1 MAQRLVLV
9 LFCILGV
16 AACVPRSFVSAG
28 SGGAEA
34 CAGGRESCYQAGYAG
49 LTPAERQGRD
59 TWYRWT
65 GGDTDALG
73 HVVGDQ
79 ELWRL
84 LAVRSHG
91 TVDLLQAVDSRYR
104 GERFHRFGVMNDPDC
119 TEATAP
125 DQYGLWL
132 DNCAPED
139 ETSQSGGSAGGS
151 AAGPVGEPV
160 GIIGLRRFRNPKFD
174 PKAWSLATY
183 LADPAKVEPPYL
195 IGVACGFCHVGF
207 NPLHPPADPEH
218 PAWKNLH
225 PGIGNQYLREQIFNT
240 AKYPATRE
248 LKPGD
253 FRWQV
258 AHAEPPGTS
267 DTSQVATDHIDNAGT
282 INTIVDLNFR
292 PLHDQVM
299 ADGSVRQVFHVLK
312 DGADSV
318 GASCLDDP
326 TEKPGV
332 NDTACAAMR
341 GYVNIGVCADVW
353 TSLQDP
359 VYGLRR
365 AQAPFD
371 IKRARQMSAACEESW
386 TGTVARLEGLEAFLR
401 TFAPLHLKD
410 ADGGAQY
417 LPQDEAVLRR
427 GKIVF
432 AENCARCHSSKQP
445 PAGYSGSRT
454 QWLREAVLKKDF
466 LEGNFLSD
474 DEKYPVS
481 EIGTN
486 AERALAT
493 NAERGQI
500 WEQFSSESY
509 KAAPAVWVTGLVNPL
524 HPLLRLAPVMATGGR
539 GYYRTPSLIDIWAT
553 APFLHNNSV
562 GLYNGDPSVAGRL
575 TAYESA
581 MNMLLWPGRRLGVR
595 SIPRT
600 TERSRFEFE
609 DGRRLCIAR
618 NSPIDLIA
626 NVHVAPREHFE
637 RDKVLDNLLCHVTGS
652 GAANGL
658 FLLMDNAPD
667 FVEDRGHTYGAGLA
681 DEDKRALIE
690 YMKTF

>member
-1 MAQRLVLV
+1 MTQRQALI
-9 LFCILGV
+9 LFCTLGV
-16 AACVPRSFVSAG
+16 AACVPGSLVSAG
-28 SGGAEA
+28 SGSAEA
-34 CAGGRESCYQAGYAG
+34 CASGRESCYQAGYAG
-49 LTPAERQGRD
+49 LTPLERAGRD

-65 GGDTDALG
+65 GGDTDAHG
-73 HVVGDQ
+73 NVVGDQ

-119 TEATAP
+119 TQAMAP

-132 DNCAPED
+132 DNCSQED
-139 ETSQSGGSAGGS
+139 ET
-151 AAGPVGEPV
+151 GPVGEPA

-174 PKAWSLATY
+174 PKAWNLAKY

-258 AHAEPPGTS
+258 AQAEPPGTS
-267 DTSQVATDHIDNAGT
+267 DTSQVATDHIDNAGA
-282 INTIVDLNFR
+282 INTIVDFNFR
-292 PLHDQVM
+292 PMHTETM
-299 ADGSVRQVFHVLK
+299 ADGSERQVFNVLK

-326 TEKPGV
+326 KRKPGV

-341 GYVNIGVCADVW
+341 GYINIGVCADIW
-353 TSLQDP
+353 TSLHDP
-359 VYGLRR
+359 VYGLKR

-371 IKRARQMSAACEESW
+371 VKRARQMSAACGESW

-401 TFAPLHLKD
+401 TLGPLHLAD
-410 ADGGAQY
+410 ADGGSQY
-417 LPQDEAVLRR
+417 LPADEAVLTR

-445 PAGYSGSRT
+445 PAGYAGSKT
-454 QWLREAVLKKDF
+454 QWFRGAVLREDF

-500 WEQFSSESY
+500 WQEFSSESY
-509 KAAPAVWVTGLVNPL
+509 KNAPAVRVTGLVNPL
-524 HPLLRLAPVMATGGR
+524 HPSLRLPPVTATGGR
-539 GYYRTPSLIDIWAT
+539 GYYRTPSLVNIWAT

-575 TAYESA
+575 AAYESA
-581 MNMLLWPGRRLGVR
+581 MNMLLWPDRRSGPG

-600 TERSRFEFE
+600 TQRSRFVFE
-609 DGRRLCIAR
+609 DGNRLCVAR
-618 NSPIDLIA
+618 NTPIDLIA

-637 RDKVLDNLLCHVTGS
+637 RDKLLDNLVCQVTGS
-652 GAANGL
+652 GAANAL

-667 FVEDRGHTYGAGLA
+667 FVEDRGHTYGAGLS
-681 DEDKRALIE
+681 DEDKRALIA

>member
-1 MAQRLVLV
+1 MSKRQA
-9 LFCILGV
+9 LFLLCILGV
-16 AACVPRSFVSAG
+16 AASIASGFVSA
-28 SGGAEA
+28 SNGGVEL
-34 CAGGRESCYQAGYAG
+34 CADGRESCYEAGYAG
-49 LTPAERQGRD
+49 LTPLQRQGRD
-59 TWYRWT
+59 TWYLWT
-65 GGDTDALG
+65 GGDKDAHG
-73 HVVGDQ
+73 NVVGDQ

-104 GERFHRFGVMNDPDC
+104 GERFKRFGVINDPDC
-119 TEATAP
+119 TPATAP

-132 DNCAPED
+132 DNCQRKDVTE
-139 ETSQSGGSAGGS
+139 
-151 AAGPVGEPV
+151 PVGEPA

-174 PKAWSLATY
+174 PMAWNLAKY

-195 IGVACGFCHVGF
+195 IGMACGFCHVGF

-218 PAWKNLH
+218 PAWRNLQ
-225 PGIGNQYLREQIFNT
+225 PGIGNQYFREQIFNT

-248 LKPGD
+248 LMPSD

-282 INTIVDLNFR
+282 INTIAELNFR
-292 PLHDQVM
+292 PKHDQEM
-299 ADGSVRQVFHVLK
+299 ADGSVRQVFNVLK

-318 GASCLDDP
+318 GAACLDDP

-332 NDTACAAMR
+332 NDTACAALR
-341 GYVNIGVCADVW
+341 GYINIGVCADVW
-353 TSLQDP
+353 TSLHDP
-359 VYGLRR
+359 VYGLKK

-371 IKRARQMSAACEESW
+371 IKHARQISRPCDESF
-386 TGTVARLEGLEAFLR
+386 TGTAARLQGLESFLR
-401 TFAPLHLKD
+401 SFAPLHLAD
-410 ADGGAQY
+410 ADGGSQY
-417 LPQDEAVLRR
+417 LEKDETALTR

-445 PAGYSGSRT
+445 PAGYQGSKIEWFRNAV
-454 QWLREAVLKKDF
+454 QREDF
-466 LEGNFLSD
+466 LQGNYLSD

-486 AERALAT
+486 SERALAT
-493 NAERGQI
+493 NAEGGQI

-509 KAAPAVWVTGLVNPL
+509 KNSPAVLVTGLTNPL
-524 HPLLRLAPVMATGGR
+524 HPSKSLTPIKATGGR
-539 GYYRTPSLIDIWAT
+539 GYYRTPSLVNIWAT

-575 TAYESA
+575 AAYESG
-581 MNMLLWPGRRLGVR
+581 MNMLLWSDRRPGLK

-600 TERSRFEFE
+600 TEKSRLELG
-609 DGRRLCIAR
+609 DSVNLCVAQ
-618 NSPIDLIA
+618 NTPIDLIA
-626 NVHVAPREHFE
+626 NVRVAPRDHFT
-637 RDKVLDNLLCHVTGS
+637 RNKLLDNLICRITGS
-652 GAANGL
+652 GAVDGL
-658 FLLMDNAPD
+658 FLSMDNAPD

-681 DEDKRALIE
+681 DADKRALIE
-690 YMKTF
+690 YMKSF

>member
-1 MAQRLVLV
+1 MSQRQALF

-16 AACVPRSFVSAG
+16 AAHVPQSLVRARSTDSG
-28 SGGAEA
+28 SSIEA
-34 CAGGRESCYQAGYAG
+34 CANGSESCYEAGYAG
-49 LTPAERQGRD
+49 LTPSQQQGRD

-65 GGDTDALG
+65 GGDTDAHG
-73 HVVGDQ
+73 NVVGDQ

-104 GERFHRFGVMNDPDC
+104 RERFKRFGVINDPDC
-119 TEATAP
+119 TQANAA

-132 DNCAPED
+132 DSCRPED
-139 ETSQSGGSAGGS
+139 AT
-151 AAGPVGEPV
+151 GPVGQPV

-174 PKAWSLATY
+174 PKAWDLAKY

-195 IGVACGFCHVGF
+195 IGVSCGFCHVGF

-218 PAWKNLH
+218 PTWKNLH

-240 AKYPATRE
+240 AKYPTARG
-248 LKPGD
+248 LMPSD

-267 DTSQVATDHIDNAGT
+267 DTSQVATDHIDNPGA
-282 INTIVDLNFR
+282 INSIAEFNFR
-292 PLHDQVM
+292 PMHDEVM

-318 GASCLDDP
+318 GVACLGDP

-332 NDTACAAMR
+332 NDTACAALR
-341 GYVNIGVCADVW
+341 GYINIGVCADVW

-359 VYGLRR
+359 VYGLKR
-365 AQAPFD
+365 AQSPFD
-371 IKRARQMSAACEESW
+371 VKRARQVSLPCDESW
-386 TGTVARLEGLEAFLR
+386 TATVARLEGLEAFLR
-401 TFAPLHLKD
+401 TLAPLRLTD
-410 ADGGAQY
+410 ADGGSQY
-417 LPQDEAVLRR
+417 LVKDEGVLRR
-427 GKIVF
+427 GKIAF

-445 PAGYSGSRT
+445 PAGFKDSKT
-454 QWLREAVLKKDF
+454 QWFRDAVLREDF
-466 LEGNFLSD
+466 LQGNFLSD

-481 EIGTN
+481 EIATN

-493 NAERGQI
+493 NAEKGQI
-500 WEQFSSESY
+500 WEEFSSESY
-509 KAAPAVWVTGLVNPL
+509 KSSPPVRITGLVDPL
-524 HPLLRLAPVMATGGR
+524 HPFERLPAVKASGGR
-539 GYYRTPSLIDIWAT
+539 GYYRTASLVSIWAT

-575 TAYESA
+575 AAYESA
-581 MNMLLWPGRRLGVR
+581 MNMLLWPDRRPGLK
-595 SIPRT
+595 SIRRT

-609 DGRRLCIAR
+609 DGAGLCVAP
-618 NSPIDLIA
+618 NTPVDLIA
-626 NVHVAPREHFE
+626 NIHVAPKNHFG
-637 RDKVLDNLLCHVTGS
+637 RNKRLDNLLCRITGS
-652 GAANGL
+652 GTANPL

-667 FVEDRGHTYGAGLA
+667 FVQDRGHAYGAGLA
-681 DEDKRALIE
+681 DADKRALME
-690 YMKTF
+690 YMKMF